1 MSKTVT
7 KATARMHEI
16 MKSLS
21 HSSSLHNSWHWGGRC
36 EQAACVLVSKLDDYN
51 FAEWSTNA
59 LESKR
64 DVMA

>member
-1 MSKTVT
+1 
-7 KATARMHEI
+7 MHEI

-64 DVMA
+64 DMMA